1 MNLNDTS
8 YSNFHIAVA
17 GNSGT
22 GKTRFALELLAQI
35 SEKTNGQANFIYLDF
50 KGLKPEDAEKNKS
63 FFDRTKAEYIDIPQK
78 PFPLNPLTFI
88 DNINDKNKNMGID
101 KFVDIVCKYSNLGIK
116 QRGKLR
122 TATAEAFLDKKGA
135 VYPSINDINEK
146 LLEIVGDEKDSLTEI
161 ISELSRYNIFEQ
173 ESKNAESF
181 LNKNF
186 YISLSGDLSN
196 AIRFTSLFLII
207 NYMYNTFM
215 NLEDSPTEDDC
226 KAIRYVILIDEAH
239 VVFKEKKYQDL
250 LEKILREI
258 RSKGVIVVLLS
269 QGIEEYNQKSFD
281 FSSLCEIAF
290 LLDIKNKDTKMINK
304 FLGFSDKESV
314 KLARSMEN
322 IKKGQ
327 AISNIKE
334 FEKAELFKLKQFLG

>member
-1 MNLNDTS
+1 M
-8 YSNFHIAVA
+8 
-17 GNSGT
+17 
-22 GKTRFALELLAQI
+22 ELLAQI
-35 SEKTNGQANFIYLDF
+35 SEKTNGQANFVFLDF

-63 FFDRTKAEYIDIPQK
+63 FFARTKAEYIDIPQK

-88 DNINDKNKNMGID
+88 DNINDKNKNMGVD

-116 QRGKLR
+116 QKGKLR
-122 TATAEAFLDKKGA
+122 SATMEAFLDKKGA

-146 LLEIVGDEKDSLTEI
+146 LLEIVGDERDTLTEI
-161 ISELSRYNIFEQ
+161 IDELSRYNIFEQ
-173 ESKNAESF
+173 ESKNTESF

-215 NLEDSPTEDDC
+215 NLEDTPVEEGY

-269 QGIEEYNQKSFD
+269 QGIEEYNQKGFD

-304 FLGFSDKESV
+304 FLGFSDKEGT